1 MRAVISTINKTLI
14 EPKFLVC
21 VQKSELNTLFHI
33 RFELNNEGGSWEIFR
48 SLEDCKDFLDEMKD
62 SENSEF
68 DFLVGAGDE
77 LFANAAKFEHI
88 LNELLRKSAEKLW
101 LNKSLVKFIKG
112 HHVDSVVATCQINFM
127 MAEINRLS
135 STQEKTTTRNSTNNL
150 NFYNTESNRVED
162 DMVSNLSGVDS
173 SNNREATPPG
183 NFVREENIRKNAMA
197 ADTPPWEPVPPA
209 FAANKNTTVGFVEE
223 EHQRSVRPP
232 HAREPYG
239 YTTHSQQQ
247 QPYPHQPNQSNTR
260 AYTSHNSYDNL
271 TGPPRNNGDYGNSNH
286 NNNTR
291 MTRQMHQ
298 APLSSGVPDLRLT
311 KEQIV
316 MYDIACD
323 RILQVCGPHDEQ
335 IAYRNSVFA
344 LLQKHIRIAL
354 GSAALDISLQVL
366 NCFLP
371 DDPIKLSVVL
381 VKTVNPSSD
390 FSKTLS
396 DEFNYLAEMS
406 LRKSIRG
413 GRGVDGCDEFPYTAN
428 HILKNVKV
436 TKHNVG
442 IKLICSVDEF
452 IDVEIVFNN
461 RNDLCMLTFVE
472 EVSLLVGKNN
482 LFKRSL
488 MLIRTWWFYETAAY
502 MGSSIK
508 HYLSDFSLCVMITA
522 IFNQFHKQIATP
534 MEALCI
540 FLNEY
545 ADYDGHN
552 QAITLQG
559 IVPFMTGA
567 HHNQPKLRLAGN
579 EFLISNQ
586 IIDKYS
592 FMFRVGQQVPQSRD
606 QLSISSALMNI
617 SSKFSGNYAHDS
629 ADIYQVTISRRL
641 VDGYSKP
648 IFSSKIESF
657 TRSTFNIVHPFAYTN
672 MITVNLSHTR
682 LTKLTRAFHV
692 GKVTLAAVLE
702 SSRENIGSQGG
713 MIQNFYQVFLARFA
727 NEWRPDIVSSHLST
741 TLPRESPFLRVVI
754 DNIWQNI
761 LYCNLIMDTMCSDSA
776 VVSVC
781 IEDIACHGPRPVQE
795 LMKTLTDVT
804 GLPTLSFTLRDKFG
818 GLKQFLDRFPDTFV
832 FSSKTHF
839 NPMVLL
845 RSNLSAEDLAMLES
859 GVCPPHLSNDFTP
872 AHETPAVMTG
882 LGLGYASHLAVSEHP
897 RARSAELPAHTSRL
911 GPRITPSQHL
921 QPPLPPQQPTSRNS
935 GMAGLGGFYN
945 VEPPIKTTLSVAAQ
959 PWMGSNTTPVMNN
972 PQGRGDE
979 RRSHVSFP
987 SSNTNTARAFGN
999 VMLSSNP
1006 SLDGDIIASSN
1017 NTFGHSLTG
1026 FNAAAGTSSNSN
1038 SLQWEDSDHHDLL
1051 QSSVSNFVVDE
1062 TDESDAYSGVWGLSS
1077 SNHSGSIVSG
1087 SVGSSYFAPPPAGN
1101 SDLSPF
1107 SSFLSSQSTTDLGRQ
1122 PYLTRSGY
1130 PEVSTAPT
1138 NPLPSISTGFLP
1150 LTSPSHSPTP
1160 PQLPPTQLQPQP
1172 PLEPQTQLPSQESDA
1187 S

>member
-62 SENSEF
+62 NENSEF
-68 DFLVGAGDE
+68 DFVVGVGEE
-77 LFANAAKFEHI
+77 LSANATKFENI
-88 LNELLRKSAEKLW
+88 LNDLLRKNGEKLW

-112 HHVDSVVATCQINFM
+112 HHVDSVVATCQLNFM

-135 STQEKTTTRNSTNNL
+135 SMQEKPTSRNSTSNL
-150 NFYNTESNRVED
+150 NVYSTESNRVED

-173 SNNREATPPG
+173 RNTREATPPG
-183 NFVREENIRKNAMA
+183 NLIREENIRKNAMA
-197 ADTPPWEPVPPA
+197 ADTPPWEPQVYA
-209 FAANKNTTVGFVEE
+209 GNKNALGGFIEE
-223 EHQRSVRPP
+223 ERQRNVRPP
-232 HAREPYG
+232 PTRESYG

-247 QPYPHQPNQSNTR
+247 YSHHQPLQSNPR

-271 TGPPRNNGDYGNSNH
+271 TGPPRNNGDYINSNH
-286 NNNTR
+286 SNNNR
-291 MTRQMHQ
+291 MTRQPMNQ
-298 APLSSGVPDLRLT
+298 QTPLSSGVPDLRLT
-311 KEQIV
+311 KEQIA
-316 MYDIACD
+316 MYDVACE

-413 GRGVDGCDEFPYTAN
+413 GRGVDGGDEFPYTAN

-522 IFNQFHKQIATP
+522 IFNQFHKQISTP

-545 ADYDGHN
+545 ADYDGHS

-559 IVPFMTGA
+559 IVPFMTGP

-692 GKVTLAAVLE
+692 GKVTLSAVLE
-702 SSRENIGSQGG
+702 SSRENISSQGG

-727 NEWRPDIVSSHLST
+727 NEWRPDIVSSHLTT
-741 TLPRESPFLRVVI
+741 TLPRESPFVRVVI

-781 IEDIACHGPRPVQE
+781 IEDIACHGPRPVQD
-795 LMKTLTDVT
+795 LVKTLTDVT
-804 GLPTLSFTLRDKFG
+804 GLPTLSFTLKEKYG
-818 GLKQFLDRFPDTFV
+818 GLKQFLERFPDTFV
-832 FSSKTHF
+832 FSSKTNF
-839 NPMVLL
+839 NPMVML
-845 RSNLSAEDLAMLES
+845 RSNLNSEELAMLEN
-859 GVCPPHLSNDFTP
+859 GDCPPHLSNDFAP
-872 AHETPAVMTG
+872 AIETPVMTG
-882 LGLGYASHLAVSEHP
+882 LGLGYPTHLAVSEHP
-897 RARSAELPAHTSRL
+897 RARAAEVPTHTSRL

-921 QPPLPPQQPTSRNS
+921 LQPPLPPQQQTLSSSRV
-935 GMAGLGGFYN
+935 GGSYYS
-945 VEPPIKTTLSVAAQ
+945 VEPPVKTTLSVAAQ
-959 PWMGSNTTPVMNN
+959 PWMGSSTAPVMNN
-972 PQGRGDE
+972 SQIRGDD
-979 RRSHVSFP
+979 RRSQMAFVP
-987 SSNTNTARAFGN
+987 SNMSTARNFGN
-999 VMLSSNP
+999 AMLSSNP
-1006 SLDGDIIASSN
+1006 SLDGDMNINSFN
-1017 NTFGHSLTG
+1017 QNLTG
-1026 FNAAAGTSSNSN
+1026 FSSSPVPSNASNT
-1038 SLQWEDSDHHDLL
+1038 LQWEDSDHHHNLL
-1051 QSSVSNFVVDE
+1051 QSSVSNFVVN
-1062 TDESDAYSGVWGLSS
+1062 DADDNNTYSGMWGRSAGNHG
-1077 SNHSGSIVSG
+1077 SNVGGGGGSGG
-1087 SVGSSYFAPPPAGN
+1087 GYYAQPPTGN

-1107 SSFLSSQSTTDLGRQ
+1107 QSYLPTATSDLGRQ
-1122 PYLTRSGY
+1122 PFMPRSSYLEGSPSTTTMSSQSISSAFL
-1130 PEVSTAPT
+1130 STA
-1138 NPLPSISTGFLP
+1138 
-1150 LTSPSHSPTP
+1150 SPSNSP
-1160 PQLPPTQLQPQP
+1160 PQPQVPNLQVQQPPPPTQ
-1172 PLEPQTQLPSQESDA
+1172 EQTQLPSPESDA